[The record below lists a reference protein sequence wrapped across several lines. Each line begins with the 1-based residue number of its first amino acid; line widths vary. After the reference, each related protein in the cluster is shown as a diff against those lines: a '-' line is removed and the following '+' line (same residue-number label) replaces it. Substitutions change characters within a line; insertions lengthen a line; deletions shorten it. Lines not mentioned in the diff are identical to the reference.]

1 MNLDIYSQYNSAEK
15 IINVKIQ
22 NAINANFIQHFV
34 NDFKLLLLEKEKIGY
49 GYIEEIRFL
58 KLSIERIDYQIDE
71 DFDLLFISYLTLL
84 KLDFPNIEIEFH
96 FNNFLDSVNA
106 NSYLFKIAH
115 HRTHL
120 YINSKKI
127 FFRIFK
133 DNMEFMFSKVSQSVS
148 YMPPLIINRETI
160 SKLFLRK
167 TNSNN
172 YKSNLIYEI
181 RQLKNDNIILSQQK
195 EPVLNRIQELFVE
208 NKGKLENWQP
218 NDLSTL
224 YLLKALSELYILRY
238 FINNTNGVKST
249 YQIGLSI
256 IESKDDRQNEK
267 KFRERVMEV
276 LESND
281 VFLFSDVEVYIFSLI
296 IQNSDL
302 FKIPTSL
309 KKMYNKIEFL
319 VDEIDKKKLQHY
331 ETSKNSERFLKSKFI
346 DIYVINLQRIIDY
359 TKDVSYGLQELAKNT
374 VEHTKEKQNEGY
386 GIISARIYALNKLK
400 ELKNISSEWLK
411 DYNNSHKFM
420 DINVIDSGSN
430 SVIKNYIQTLENE
443 LPLID
448 ELKDLTLKLELK
460 DEYEKDI
467 KQLRNYLL
475 NNLLNFDSLQ
485 LMHQINRTKSRL
497 GLLIFSQTILY
508 DKKAFVSLA
517 SNNIDEFDNIG
528 YFLYNRDNTLINE
541 SNADYLS
548 VGTNYNFIIP
558 INENFEYSIKKIK
571 YEGNQSSSASSVFQ
585 ELHSYG
591 LSNNHSSI
599 TINDFKAVR
608 NYNQF
613 NKYTKL
619 DSLRSEIGTA
629 DNSKILLLDAANLS
643 KILENSSDWVRF
655 LAGLQFTESHFRD
668 IIIINF
674 DLELYQEFI
683 NVLKIFN
690 NLDAN
695 SQGFWKNDRYVL
707 FFLPVKN
714 DNENVFWFNSLLCS
728 NDYEKFLK
736 INEDI
741 NLYHQNLSSLLD
753 KSTDS
758 SNSLY
763 FDYSDIDSLLFS
775 STKRL
780 LNFELLIKNE
790 NGLTLFE
797 ETLKSLTNIEINNT
811 VNES

>member
-1 MNLDIYSQYNSAEK
+1 MNLDIFSQYNSAEK

-22 NAINANFIQHFV
+22 NAINANFIQRFV
-34 NDFKLLLLEKEKIGY
+34 NDFKLLLIEKESIGTS
-49 GYIEEIRFL
+49 YIEEIRFL
-58 KLSIERIDYQIDE
+58 KLSIDRIDYQVDE
-71 DFDLLFISYLTLL
+71 DFDLLFISYLTLF

-96 FNNFLDSVNA
+96 FNNFLDSINA
-106 NSYLFKIAH
+106 NSYLFKLAH

-120 YINSKKI
+120 FINSKKI
-127 FFRIFK
+127 IFRIFK
-133 DNMEFMFSKVSQSVS
+133 DNLEFIYSKVSQSVS
-148 YMPPLIINRETI
+148 YMPPLIINKETL
-160 SKLFLRK
+160 SLLFLRK

-172 YKSNLIYEI
+172 YKANLLYEI
-181 RQLKNDNIILSQQK
+181 RQLKNDKIILSQQK
-195 EPVLNRIQELFVE
+195 EPVLNRIQELFIE
-208 NKGKLENWQP
+208 NKGKLENWQS

-238 FINNTNGVKST
+238 FINNVNGAKST

-256 IESKDDRQNEK
+256 IDSKDDRQNEK
-267 KFRERVMEV
+267 KFRERVMEI
-276 LESND
+276 LDSNE
-281 VFLFSDVEVYIFSLI
+281 VFLFSDVEVYIFSLV

-309 KKMYNKIEFL
+309 KKMYTKIEFL
-319 VDEIDKKKLQHY
+319 VDETDKKKLQNY

-374 VEHTKEKQNEGY
+374 VEHTKENENEGY
-386 GIISARIYALNKLK
+386 GIISARIYALNKVK
-400 ELKNISSEWLK
+400 ELKNISSEWLN

-430 SVIKNYIQTLENE
+430 SVIKTYIQTLVSE
-443 LPLID
+443 LPVIEEIQD
-448 ELKDLTLKLELK
+448 IKLKLELK

-467 KQLRNYLL
+467 KQLGNYLL

-508 DKKAFVSLA
+508 EKRAFVSLA
-517 SNNIDEFDNIG
+517 SNNIAEFDNIG
-528 YFLYNRDNTLINE
+528 YFLYNRNNILINE
-541 SNADYLS
+541 SNPNYLT

-558 INENFEYSIKKIK
+558 ISENFEYNRKAII
-571 YEGNQSSSASSVFQ
+571 YEDNQSSSASSVFQ

-591 LSNNHSSI
+591 INDDHSSI
-599 TINDFKAVR
+599 IINDFKAVR
-608 NYNQF
+608 NYSQF

-619 DSLRSEIGTA
+619 DGLKAEIGTA
-629 DNSKILLLDAANLS
+629 DNTKILLLDADNLS

-655 LAGLQFTESHFRD
+655 LASLQFTENYFRD
-668 IIIINF
+668 IIITNF
-674 DLELYQEFI
+674 DVGLYQEFI

-690 NLDAN
+690 NLD
-695 SQGFWKNDRYVL
+695 SISEGFWKNDRYIL

-714 DNENVFWFNSLLCS
+714 DNERIFWFNSLLCF
-728 NDYEKFLK
+728 NDYDKFLK

-758 SNSLY
+758 SNTLY
-763 FDYSDIDSLLFS
+763 FNYSDIESLLFS

-780 LNFELLIKNE
+780 LNFELLLKSKSGI
-790 NGLTLFE
+790 TLFE
-797 ETLKSLTNIEINNT
+797 ETLKSLTNIEINNS
-811 VNES
+811 VNEN

>member
-22 NAINANFIQHFV
+22 NAINANFIHHFV
-34 NDFKLLLLEKEKIGY
+34 NDFKLLLLEKEKIGN

-84 KLDFPNIEIEFH
+84 KLDFPNVEIEFH

-148 YMPPLIINRETI
+148 YMPPLIINRETL

-208 NKGKLENWQP
+208 DKGKLENWQH

-309 KKMYNKIEFL
+309 RKMYNKIEFL
-319 VDEIDKKKLQHY
+319 VDEIDKKKLQNY

-475 NNLLNFDSLQ
+475 NNLFNFDSLQ

-528 YFLYNRDNTLINE
+528 YFLYNRNNTLINE
-541 SNADYLS
+541 SNPDYLS
-548 VGTNYNFIIP
+548 VGTNYNFTIP
-558 INENFEYSIKKIK
+558 VSENFEYSIKKIN

-591 LSNNHSSI
+591 LSDNHSSI

-690 NLDAN
+690 NLDTN
-695 SQGFWKNDRYVL
+695 SQGFWKKDRYVL

-763 FDYSDIDSLLFS
+763 FNYSDIDSLLFS

-797 ETLKSLTNIEINNT
+797 ETLKSLTNIEIDNT
-811 VNES
+811 VNEN